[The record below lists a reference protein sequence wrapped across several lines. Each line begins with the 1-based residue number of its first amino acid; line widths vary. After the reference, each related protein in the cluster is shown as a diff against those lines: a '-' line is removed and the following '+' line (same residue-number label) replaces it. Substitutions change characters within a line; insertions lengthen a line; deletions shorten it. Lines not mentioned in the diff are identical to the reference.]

1 MAAQSFH
8 MGIWVQHGCIFVNL
22 WLEGVLLQIIEFFF
36 TTSLSYLL
44 KLFLLSNFEILR
56 KVLLIA
62 LCIL

>member
-1 MAAQSFH
+1 
-8 MGIWVQHGCIFVNL
+8 MGIWVQHGRIFVNL